1 MGNVSEDPRRAD
13 LRRSLQ
19 RDLQRH
25 GRRDPGHR
33 SFWRS
38 LSVLGTVGWPIVCFA
53 VGGAVAGH
61 WLDRRWQTG
70 VQWALILVTCGTLL
84 GCWIAWHLVRIPK
97 P

>member
-1 MGNVSEDPRRAD
+1 MGNVSQDPRRAD
-13 LRRSLQ
+13 LRRSIQ
-19 RDLQRH
+19 RDFRRH
-25 GRRDPGHR
+25 GRRDQGHH

-61 WLDRRWQTG
+61 WLDMRWQTG
-70 VQWALILVTCGTLL
+70 VRWALILVTCGTLV
-84 GCWIAWHLVRIPK
+84 GCWLAWHLVRTPK